1 MVLFFGA
8 QSASQRRNSKMKI
21 YKATLILL
29 FLNIHWPVSA
39 SEALI
44 TERIRS
50 MELAEKAMELIQK
63 SIAVADYKTAEK
75 NAEKVKNFAD
85 HILTYFPI
93 GSGASASNSSEASN
107 DIWEDFSAFKSN
119 VEDLRYFAKQ
129 MVLGAKTNKR
139 TVILKAFIETS
150 NTCDNC
156 HNHFRN

>member
-1 MVLFFGA
+1 
-8 QSASQRRNSKMKI
+8 MKI
-21 YKATLILL
+21 YKTTLVLL

-44 TERIRS
+44 TERIQS

-63 SIAVADYKTAEK
+63 SIAIADYKTAEK
-75 NAEKVKNFAD
+75 NAEKVKYFTDN
-85 HILTYFPI
+85 ILTYFPI

>member
-1 MVLFFGA
+1 
-8 QSASQRRNSKMKI
+8 MKI
-21 YKATLILL
+21 YKTTLVLL

-44 TERIRS
+44 TERIQS
-50 MELAEKAMELIQK
+50 MEIAEKAMELIQK

-75 NAEKVKNFAD
+75 NAEKIKYFTDN
-85 HILTYFPI
+85 ILTYFPI

-119 VEDLRYFAKQ
+119 VEDLRLYAKQ
-129 MVLGAKTNKR
+129 MLLGAKTNKR
-139 TVILKAFIETS
+139 RVILDAFIEAS

-156 HNHFRN
+156 HSQFRN

>member
-1 MVLFFGA
+1 MALFFGA
-8 QSASQRRNSKMKI
+8 QSASQWRNNKMKI
-21 YKATLILL
+21 YKTTVILL

-50 MELAEKAMELIQK
+50 MESAEKAMELIQK
-63 SIAVADYKTAEK
+63 SIAVADYKTAKK
-75 NAEKVKNFAD
+75 NAEKIKYFTDN
-85 HILTYFPI
+85 ILTYFPI

-119 VEDLRYFAKQ
+119 VEDLRYYAKQ
-129 MVLGAKTNKR
+129 MLSGAKTNKR
-139 TVILKAFIETS
+139 RVILDAFIEAS

-156 HNHFRN
+156 HSQFRN

>member
-1 MVLFFGA
+1 MALFFGA
-8 QSASQRRNSKMKI
+8 QSASQWRNNKMKI
-21 YKATLILL
+21 YKTTVILL

-50 MELAEKAMELIQK
+50 MESAEKAMELIQK

-75 NAEKVKNFAD
+75 NAEKVKYFTDN
-85 HILTYFPI
+85 ILTYFPI

-119 VEDLRYFAKQ
+119 VEDLRYYSKQ
-129 MVLGAKTNKR
+129 MLLGARTNKGK
-139 TVILKAFIETS
+139 VILEAFIEAS
-150 NTCDNC
+150 NSCDNC

>member
-1 MVLFFGA
+1 
-8 QSASQRRNSKMKI
+8 MKI
-21 YKATLILL
+21 YKTTLILI

-50 MELAEKAMELIQK
+50 MEVAEKAMELIQK
-63 SIAVADYKTAEK
+63 SIASSDYKTAEK
-75 NAEKVKNFAD
+75 NAEKVKYFTDN
-85 HILTYFPI
+85 ILTYFPI

-119 VEDLRYFAKQ
+119 VEDLRYYAKQ
-129 MVLGAKTNKR
+129 MLLGAKTNKR
-139 TVILKAFIETS
+139 RVILDAFIEAS

-156 HNHFRN
+156 HSQFRN

>member
-1 MVLFFGA
+1 MALFSRA
-8 QSASQRRNSKMKI
+8 QSSSQWRTMKMKI
-21 YKATLILL
+21 FKATLILL

-39 SEALI
+39 SESLI

-50 MELAEKAMELIQK
+50 MESAEKAMELIQK
-63 SIAVADYKTAEK
+63 SIASADYKTATK

-119 VEDLRYFAKQ
+119 VEDFRYYAKQ
-129 MVLGAKTNKR
+129 MLSGAKTNKR
-139 TVILKAFIETS
+139 RVILDAFIEAS

-156 HNHFRN
+156 HSQFRN

>member
-1 MVLFFGA
+1 
-8 QSASQRRNSKMKI
+8 MKI
-21 YKATLILL
+21 YKTTLVLL

-44 TERIRS
+44 TERIQN

-75 NAEKVKNFAD
+75 NAEKVKYFTDN
-85 HILTYFPI
+85 ILTYFPI

-119 VEDLRYFAKQ
+119 VEDLRLYAKQ
-129 MVLGAKTNKR
+129 MLLGAKTNKR
-139 TVILKAFIETS
+139 RVILDAFIEAS

-156 HNHFRN
+156 HSQFRN

>member
-1 MVLFFGA
+1 MALFFGA
-8 QSASQRRNSKMKI
+8 QSASQQRTRKMKI
-21 YKATLILL
+21 YKTTVILL

-50 MELAEKAMELIQK
+50 MESAEKAMELIQK
-63 SIAVADYKTAEK
+63 SIAVADYKTAKK
-75 NAEKVKNFAD
+75 NAEKIKYFTDN
-85 HILTYFPI
+85 ILTYFPI

-119 VEDLRYFAKQ
+119 VEDLRYYAKQ
-129 MVLGAKTNKR
+129 MLSGAKTNKR
-139 TVILKAFIETS
+139 RVILDAFIEAS

-156 HNHFRN
+156 HSQFRN